1 MARRQ
6 FIESHAGETAPNG
19 MSYSA
24 LATRLR
30 SRAAF
35 RLRIWTDPL
44 QSPDT
49 FNEELWGV
57 RPENRVPFPPRGT
70 WPYCDTALDALE
82 ENWEQLFDEFK
93 ALNQGNLL
101 HGKQQEE
108 HEQGLQQYAFNTS
121 MWFRSTFW
129 RAGTC
134 RNPAFKF
141 SCALFQRLQV
151 GDAWHGTPAPSDC
164 YAPALPCYT
173 HAVLLCPALPANQH
187 SPAE

>member
-1 MARRQ
+1 MCQ
-6 FIESHAGETAPNG
+6 FIEYHAGETAPNG
-19 MSYSA
+19 MAYSA

-35 RLRIWTDPL
+35 RARIWTDPL

-82 ENWEQLFDEFK
+82 EHWEQLFDEFK

-151 GDAWHGTPAPSDC
+151 RGA
-164 YAPALPCYT
+164 
-173 HAVLLCPALPANQH
+173 
-187 SPAE
+187 